1 MKVIFTLD
9 GLNTS
14 IQCSKEEKIGDLCK
28 KYSNQIGIDID
39 SLLFIYKGKKI
50 NFESSFNTQINSND
64 KENNEM
70 KILVYKNE
78 NCLLTCPKCGEKIKL
93 KNEKINDI
101 IICNKEINNFIEQIK
116 SQIDNMIKN
125 YSSNALNSVLNNI
138 NKILNK
144 INENIAKN
152 NENFI
157 YLINN
162 NYIDN
167 NNINSNTNKDNN
179 NKATITDDG
188 SSIKLNKNNKT
199 SSLNIFN

>member
-1 MKVIFTLD
+1 MENMKVIFTLD
-9 GLNTS
+9 GVNTS

-101 IICNKEINNFIEQIK
+101 IICNKEINNFIDQIK
-116 SQIDNMIKN
+116 SQLDNLIKN
-125 YSSNALNSVLNNI
+125 YSSYLLNNI
-138 NKILNK
+138 L
-144 INENIAKN
+144 
-152 NENFI
+152 
-157 YLINN
+157 
-162 NYIDN
+162 
-167 NNINSNTNKDNN
+167 NNILKCY
-179 NKATITDDG
+179 I
-188 SSIKLNKNNKT
+188 
-199 SSLNIFN
+199 